1 MVDDNSMIAQ
11 RSFAKRYGLQAMA
24 PYDSL
29 CANIT
34 LDELS
39 NQVQLNWALVIL
51 AVSGGYLPE
60 RSLLDYALDVL
71 DEDSDEV
78 VNQLALLHFESR
90 PSLVLRDSLISALI
104 ESISLIEWE
113 YGFEQLFYVAVN
125 WLNHRWEEFDDPALS
140 LYEIDDDFYC
150 LERGD
155 VFNYHNFWPEGAKTR
170 QDLSE
175 CMHKRCMHFLETEKE
190 RLRDLCLD
198 DSDDLKSLDDIYN
211 CWEQF
216 NSYDLPNF
224 IQDEHAELLRSD
236 FRMQTHCANPMRT
249 GMLG

>member
-1 MVDDNSMIAQ
+1 MVDNNSMIAQ

-24 PYDSL
+24 PYNSL

-39 NQVQLNWALVIL
+39 DQVQLNWALVIL

-60 RSLLDYALDVL
+60 
-71 DEDSDEV
+71 
-78 VNQLALLHFESR
+78 LALLHFESR

-125 WLNHRWEEFDDPALS
+125 WLYHRWEEFDDPALS

-155 VFNYHNFWPEGAKTR
+155 IFNYHNFWPEGAKTR

-236 FRMQTHCANPMRT
+236 FTRMSEGGADSSDHCTHWKDVVQCLDIP
-249 GMLG
+249 